1 MNYATWKL
9 NFTNPE
15 YGTGPEEKI
24 AELGSHAEAAW
35 VDGIVEEG
43 GIILGYVN
51 GPQDEIDLQAW
62 SFTNITQEDALDF
75 CLSINEQAY
84 LLDDGRITVPLEASE
99 I

>member
-9 NFTNPE
+9 NFTNPQ

-35 VDGIVEEG
+35 VDGVVEDG
-43 GIILGYVN
+43 GTVLGYLD
-51 GPQDEIDLQAW
+51 GSQDEIELQAW
-62 SFTNITQEDALDF
+62 SFTNISQEDALDF
-75 CLSINEQAY
+75 CLSINEEAY
-84 LLDDGRITVPLEASE
+84 LLEDGRITAPVEPFE